1 MSGTLEIRRAR
12 AEELGPCA
20 DLYVRVLRDTF
31 SWQPADRHHR
41 EDFLRAAAEE
51 EIYVAVEDGRIL
63 GLAGFFRP
71 QHFLHSLYVD
81 RRGQGIGKAL
91 LDHVSAVAGGAISL
105 KVQAPNR
112 RALAFYVREGFR
124 CVERGQD
131 LGSDVAWLRLV
142 RERPQS

>member
-1 MSGTLEIRRAR
+1 MSGALEIRRAR

-31 SWQPADRHHR
+31 SWQPAERHHR
-41 EDFLRAAAEE
+41 EDFLRTAAEE
-51 EIYVAVEDGRIL
+51 EIYVALEDGRIV

-81 RRGQGIGKAL
+81 RRGHGIGKAL
-91 LDHVSAVAGGAISL
+91 LDHVSAVAGGTISL

-112 RALAFYVREGFR
+112 RAQAFYAREGFR

-142 RERPQS
+142 RERRPS